1 MPINRLTAYKVWVSD
16 LVTSPY
22 IKMSGEFESN
32 YVEVKEK
39 QVSRVN
45 IIGTIVNKLESGD
58 KNYTSLVL
66 DDGSEQI
73 RIKAWREDVK
83 IIERF
88 NIGECVLVIGKVKNY
103 NDETYILP
111 EIVKQIDIN
120 WELSRKL
127 ELLKSYG
134 RPIEHKFM
142 QETKEEA
149 QAVEEITFSSSN
161 LRNDVLNLIEKYE
174 EKSGITLEELKTE
187 LHKNIKEIY
196 DVVEELIKEG
206 HVYNI
211 GNKYRLLV

>member
-1 MPINRLTAYKVWVSD
+1 MPINRLVAYKVWVSD

-22 IKMSGEFESN
+22 IKTSGEFESN
-32 YVEVKEK
+32 YVEIKEK

-45 IIGTIVNKLESGD
+45 LIGTIVNKSETEN
-58 KNYTSLVL
+58 KNYVSLVL

-83 IIERF
+83 ILEKF
-88 NIGECVLVIGKVKNY
+88 NVGECVLVIGKVKNY

-120 WELSRKL
+120 WELARKL
-127 ELLKSYG
+127 ELMKNYG
-134 RPIEHKFM
+134 KPVEHKFV
-142 QETKEEA
+142 QEAKEESP
-149 QAVEEITFSSSN
+149 AVEEITFSSSN
-161 LRNDVLNLIEKYE
+161 LRKDVLNLIEKYE

-187 LHKNIKEIY
+187 LHKSIKEIY
-196 DVVEELIKEG
+196 DIIEELIKEG
-206 HVYNI
+206 QVYNI

>member
-88 NIGECVLVIGKVKNY
+88 RILRNRA
-103 NDETYILP
+103 TYIGT
-111 EIVKQIDIN
+111 VFYFK
-120 WELSRKL
+120 SR
-127 ELLKSYG
+127 EY
-134 RPIEHKFM
+134 
-142 QETKEEA
+142 
-149 QAVEEITFSSSN
+149 
-161 LRNDVLNLIEKYE
+161 EKGCRV
-174 EKSGITLEELKTE
+174 SG
-187 LHKNIKEIY
+187 
-196 DVVEELIKEG
+196 
-206 HVYNI
+206 
-211 GNKYRLLV
+211 